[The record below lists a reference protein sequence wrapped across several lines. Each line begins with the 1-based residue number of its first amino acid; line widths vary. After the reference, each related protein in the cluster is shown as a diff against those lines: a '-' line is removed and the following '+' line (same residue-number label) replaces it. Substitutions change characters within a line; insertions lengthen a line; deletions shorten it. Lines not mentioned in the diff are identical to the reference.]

1 MITLNTIIKRFED
14 FADNHFFI
22 RSFSFGSPEDVDLQ
36 KFDSYPLMHVVYT
49 GATYEDTTKTLDF
62 EVYIFDLPSHY
73 ESKTERQKEIVSDAE
88 QCAEDILADIANG
101 GNIFIFSEDY
111 EVVNATVT
119 PLQEAG
125 SNVLAGVLLELGIQ
139 LPYDRSACDA
149 PIDGV
154 QPEGGGF
161 VYARRGLLRMLTQ
174 DGTVDVLSVNTIKV
188 ANGTLTDEGNGV
200 VSLTTGGGGSLDDL
214 TDVTITDPLDH
225 DALVYDE
232 VSAEW
237 INGAPRAL
245 DMAVYNGSG
254 SVIAKGKLLKAIG
267 SHGDKVSVGLFD
279 LDVDSPMYLVGLAE
293 DQLAIGGTGYART
306 YGELRGIN
314 TDAYAIGTILYASGT
329 AGELSSTA
337 GIPAIPVA
345 TVTRSQQNTGRLY
358 VRTWTPGN
366 EEPAFSTFAVS
377 GQSDVVANDTRAT
390 VTLVSGTGVNIT
402 TNAGADSIT
411 INSTINSFSNIAVS
425 GQSNVIADSA
435 GDTLTLV
442 AAGGMTITTASGTDT
457 ITFDSARLDDDD
469 VTLSG
474 TRTIDLNGEEFIF
487 TSGVANVIEIS
498 GGSAVLP
505 STTIRSTD
513 GAVASAISLF
523 EAPNNGGA
531 YITLQAP
538 AQLTAS
544 TTFTLPSADGTN
556 AQVLQTNGSGTLSF
570 ASLPSAPNTFGTIAV
585 SGQSN
590 VVADSSTDTLTLV
603 AGTNVTI
610 TTDAGTDSI
619 TIAATGGGSTSP
631 AGSNGQIQYNASGSF
646 GAEAAL
652 FYDATNNR
660 LSVGG
665 DTTPAGTITS
675 RGAGTTTDTTFLCE
689 DSGGAARFT
698 VYDRGTMFTN
708 ERSDVAANVHSFV
721 FNATKDQYW
730 RPTIAFKNTS
740 FTSAIA
746 AWLGDTNTLGYFGT
760 LGGTAA
766 IGGLGLYGACATTAS
781 LSAWQMQGFH
791 GSTAPTAAII
801 RFVGTKYAGSGSG
814 SAMLAGLADAE
825 PIIHVVNSGTNTGA
839 LTRVA
844 ILGSGA
850 MGLRNTAPTSSTSLT
865 VRGHGTGTGISL
877 LVENSGGTARFT
889 VRDDG
894 AYAFAGGTVGAAQTG
909 YTTFTNLTTDR
920 TCDANATTVEELADI
935 LGTLIVDL
943 KTKGIIAA

>member
-73 ESKTERQKEIVSDAE
+73 ESKTERQKEIVSDSE

-214 TDVTITDPLDH
+214 TDVTITDPVDH
-225 DALVYDE
+225 DALIYDE

-293 DQLAIGGTGYART
+293 DQLSIGGTGHART

-337 GIPAIPVA
+337 GVPAIPVA

-366 EEPAFSTFAVS
+366 EEPAFGTFAVS
-377 GQSDVVANDTRAT
+377 GQSNVVANDTRAT

-411 INSTINSFSNIAVS
+411 IASTINSFSNIAVS

-442 AAGGMTITTASGTDT
+442 AAGGTTITTASGTDT
-457 ITFDSARLDDDD
+457 ITFSSRTLDDND
-469 VTLSG
+469 VTLSAS
-474 TRTIDLNGEEFIF
+474 RSIELNGEDFFF
-487 TSGVANVIEIS
+487 TSSSVSVVELT
-498 GGSAVLP
+498 GGSVVLP
-505 STTIRSTD
+505 DTTIRSTD
-513 GAVASAISLF
+513 GALSSSITLL
-523 EAPNNGGA
+523 EAPNNGGFGV
-531 YITLQAP
+531 TLQAP

-544 TTFTLPSADGTN
+544 TTFTLPSADGSS
-556 AQVLQTNGSGTLSF
+556 AQVLQTNGSGTLSWSTRNAF
-570 ASLPSAPNTFGTIAV
+570 STVQIGSTQI
-585 SGQSN
+585 
-590 VVADSSTDTLTLV
+590 VADSASDTLTLI
-603 AGTNVTI
+603 AGTNI
-610 TTDAGTDSI
+610 TLTPDAVNDTV

-631 AGSNGQIQYNASGSF
+631 AGSDGQIQYNASGSF

-652 FYDATNNR
+652 YYDATNNR

-665 DTTPAGTITS
+665 DTSPGATLEV
-675 RGAGTTTDTTFLCE
+675 RGAGTTTGSAFNLE
-689 DSGGAARFT
+689 NSSGTERFKIQDDGR
-698 VYDRGTMFTN
+698 VLVTN
-708 ERSDVAANVHSFV
+708 HSTYAANTPGLSVTKTGTYWGGISLRHTGISQSQAAA
-721 FNATKDQYW
+721 NAQDS
-730 RPTIAFKNTS
+730 NT
-740 FTSAIA
+740 FGI
-746 AWLGDTNTLGYFGT
+746 LFPENTT
-760 LGGTAA
+760 
-766 IGGLGLYGACATTAS
+766 GGLSIFGFGATS
-781 LSAWQMQGFH
+781 QQGNPIKLSGIH
-791 GSTAPTAAII
+791 GSTTPTTSSF
-801 RFVGTKYAGSGSG
+801 RLQGSKWNGGSGYTTIG
-814 SAMLAGLADAE
+814 NAE
-825 PIIHVVNSGTNTGA
+825 PVLSYANFATELFIQ
-839 LTRVA
+839 
-844 ILGSGA
+844 LGSGA
-850 MGLRNTAPTSSTSLT
+850 AGFKTTAPTSTTSVT
-865 VRGHGTGTGISL
+865 VRGHGTSTNESFR
-877 LVENSGGTARFT
+877 VENSSGTARFV

-894 AYAFAGGTVGAAQTG
+894 GYGFAGGTVGLAQTG
-909 YTTFTNLTTDR
+909 YTTFSNLTTDR

-943 KTKGIIAA
+943 KTKGIISA

>member
-200 VSLTTGGGGSLDDL
+200 VSLTTGGGGGSLDDL
-214 TDVTITDPLDH
+214 DDVTITDPLDH
-225 DALVYDE
+225 DALIYDE
-232 VSAEW
+232 ASAEW

-245 DMAVYNGSG
+245 DMAVFNGSG

-293 DQLAIGGTGYART
+293 EQLAIGGTGHART

-314 TDAYAIGTILYASGT
+314 TNAYAIGTILYASGT

-337 GIPAIPVA
+337 GVPAIPVA

-377 GQSDVVANDTRAT
+377 GQSNVVANDTRAT

-402 TNAGADSIT
+402 TDATTDSIT
-411 INSTINSFSNIAVS
+411 IASTINSFSNIAVS
-425 GQSNVIADSA
+425 GQSNVVADSA

-442 AAGGMTITTASGTDT
+442 AAGGMAITTASGTDT

-469 VTLSG
+469 VTLQG
-474 TRTIDLNGEEFIF
+474 ARLIDMNGESLTLEDSTQLHPVAVF
-487 TSGVANVIEIS
+487 TSDSVEFREVSVGAMDN
-498 GGSAVLP
+498 
-505 STTIRSTD
+505 
-513 GAVASAISLF
+513 AVAGYISLR
-523 EAPNNGGA
+523 EAANNGTNG
-531 YITLQAP
+531 IRLQAP
-538 AQLTAS
+538 TNLATS
-544 TTFTLPSADGTN
+544 PTFTLPSADGTSG
-556 AQVLQTNGSGTLSF
+556 QVMQTNGSGSLSF
-570 ASLPSAPNTFGTIAV
+570 VTKKATQVTGKTVATGAWSLV
-585 SGQSN
+585 SGFYEASISDAAILSTSIVDVIPDN
-590 VVADSSTDTLTLV
+590 ASASVAATAGVLPRTDSSSGAVKIYATVTPASTLT
-603 AGTNVTI
+603 VTL
-610 TTDAGTDSI
+610 
-619 TIAATGGGSTSP
+619 
-631 AGSNGQIQYNASGSF
+631 N
-646 GAEAAL
+646 
-652 FYDATNNR
+652 
-660 LSVGG
+660 
-665 DTTPAGTITS
+665 
-675 RGAGTTTDTTFLCE
+675 
-689 DSGGAARFT
+689 
-698 VYDRGTMFTN
+698 
-708 ERSDVAANVHSFV
+708 
-721 FNATKDQYW
+721 
-730 RPTIAFKNTS
+730 
-740 FTSAIA
+740 
-746 AWLGDTNTLGYFGT
+746 
-760 LGGTAA
+760 
-766 IGGLGLYGACATTAS
+766 
-781 LSAWQMQGFH
+781 
-791 GSTAPTAAII
+791 
-801 RFVGTKYAGSGSG
+801 
-814 SAMLAGLADAE
+814 
-825 PIIHVVNSGTNTGA
+825 
-839 LTRVA
+839 
-844 ILGSGA
+844 IL
-850 MGLRNTAPTSSTSLT
+850 
-865 VRGHGTGTGISL
+865 
-877 LVENSGGTARFT
+877 
-889 VRDDG
+889 
-894 AYAFAGGTVGAAQTG
+894 
-909 YTTFTNLTTDR
+909 
-920 TCDANATTVEELADI
+920 
-935 LGTLIVDL
+935 DL
-943 KTKGIIAA
+943 

>member
-73 ESKTERQKEIVSDAE
+73 ESKNERQKEIVSDAE

-200 VSLTTGGGGSLDDL
+200 VSLTTGGGGGSLDDL
-214 TDVTITDPLDH
+214 DDVTITDPLDH
-225 DALVYDE
+225 DALIYDE

-245 DMAVYNGSG
+245 DMAVFNGSG

-279 LDVDSPMYLVGLAE
+279 LDVDSPMYLVGLA
-293 DQLAIGGTGYART
+293 DRQLAIGGTGHART

-314 TDAYAIGTILYASGT
+314 TNAYAIGTILYASGT

-337 GIPAIPVA
+337 GVPAIPVA

-366 EEPAFSTFAVS
+366 EEPAFATFAVS
-377 GQSDVVANDTRAT
+377 GQSNVVANDTRAT

-402 TNAGADSIT
+402 TNSGADSIT

-425 GQSNVIADSA
+425 GQSNVVADSA

-442 AAGGMTITTASGTDT
+442 AAGGMTITTNATTDT
-457 ITFDSARLDDDD
+457 ITLDSARLDDDD
-469 VTLSG
+469 VTLSAV
-474 TRTIDLNGEEFIF
+474 REIDLNGENLNILN
-487 TSGVANVIEIS
+487 GVYEILIIESDGVRQANTVIADYAGS
-498 GGSAVLP
+498 TGGRITLAEA
-505 STTIRSTD
+505 TI
-513 GAVASAISLF
+513 
-523 EAPNNGGA
+523 NGGNSIA
-531 YITLQAP
+531 IQAP
-538 AQLTAS
+538 ASLA
-544 TTFTLPSADGTN
+544 TTTTYTLPSADGTS

-570 ASLPSAPNTFGTIAV
+570 VSLLTTAATTTAGAILELREGTNNGTNYVRIQAPASLAANVTYTLPTADGTNGQVLSTNGTGTLSWATSSGGGASYSAVRTQSGTSYTLVLGDAGDYI
-585 SGQSN
+585 QTT
-590 VVADSSTDTLTLV
+590 SST
-603 AGTNVTI
+603 AVTI
-610 TTDAGTDSI
+610 TVPNQVTVTW
-619 TIAATGGGSTSP
+619 AADTEIYFEQNNT
-631 AGSNGQIQYNASGSF
+631 GQITFVGASGVTINSSETLKSF
-646 GAEAAL
+646 ARYSVIAL
-652 FYDATNNR
+652 
-660 LSVGG
+660 
-665 DTTPAGTITS
+665 
-675 RGAGTTTDTTFLCE
+675 
-689 DSGGAARFT
+689 
-698 VYDRGTMFTN
+698 
-708 ERSDVAANVHSFV
+708 
-721 FNATKDQYW
+721 K
-730 RPTIAFKNTS
+730 
-740 FTSAIA
+740 
-746 AWLGDTNTLGYFGT
+746 
-760 LGGTAA
+760 
-766 IGGLGLYGACATTAS
+766 
-781 LSAWQMQGFH
+781 
-791 GSTAPTAAII
+791 
-801 RFVGTKYAGSGSG
+801 
-814 SAMLAGLADAE
+814 
-825 PIIHVVNSGTNTGA
+825 
-839 LTRVA
+839 RVA
-844 ILGSGA
+844 E
-850 MGLRNTAPTSSTSLT
+850 NVWTLT
-865 VRGHGTGTGISL
+865 GERA
-877 LVENSGGTARFT
+877 LV
-889 VRDDG
+889 
-894 AYAFAGGTVGAAQTG
+894 
-909 YTTFTNLTTDR
+909 
-920 TCDANATTVEELADI
+920 
-935 LGTLIVDL
+935 
-943 KTKGIIAA
+943 